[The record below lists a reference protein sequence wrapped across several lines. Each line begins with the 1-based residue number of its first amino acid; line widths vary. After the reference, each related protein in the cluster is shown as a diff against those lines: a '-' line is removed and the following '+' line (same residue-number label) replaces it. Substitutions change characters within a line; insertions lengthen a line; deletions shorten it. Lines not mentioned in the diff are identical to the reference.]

1 MLIDLIP
8 EFADLIRDIDI
19 SCFRDEFG
27 AFELSAT
34 IYLHDETLI
43 HVKDYLFRNGD
54 RKYAYQ
60 WQDRNEILIARWD
73 NAEHWKKLTSYP
85 HHAHFGDSP
94 EPKSTTIQDIHGVL
108 RYIRDNPSSTL
119 VLT

>member
-1 MLIDLIP
+1 MLVDLLP
-8 EFADLIRDIDI
+8 EFADLIRDIDV
-19 SCFRDEFG
+19 SYFRDEFG
-27 AFELSAT
+27 AFELVAT

-60 WQDRNEILIARWD
+60 WQDRNDTLIARWD

-85 HHAHFGDSP
+85 HHVHFGNIEEP
-94 EPKSTTIQDIHGVL
+94 ESTTIQDIHSVL
-108 RYIRDNPSSTL
+108 RYIRYNPQ
-119 VLT
+119 